1 MTRRIVFV
9 AIPLTLLLTWYF
21 YNRMGGGDEII
32 PERIELSSNFVAG
45 EWFEGRPSNSQLEEI
60 FFSMRDVS
68 NFTDSSYLTVIN
80 YPGPS
85 IDTIR
90 QFIGVWNTSTGK
102 SRLELQGGAYI
113 SVTMDMHS
121 SVRPSP
127 EDVRREAEKLA
138 NIEPWEIQLFTSES
152 EIKVLFKVV
161 D

>member
-21 YNRMGGGDEII
+21 YNRMGGGKEIV
-32 PERIELSSNFVAG
+32 PERTELSSNVIGG
-45 EWFEGRPSNSQLEEI
+45 EWFEGRPSNPQLEEI
-60 FFSMRDVS
+60 FYNMRDVS
-68 NFTDSSYLTVIN
+68 NFADSSYLTVIN

-102 SRLELQGGAYI
+102 SQLELPSGAYV

-127 EDVRREAEKLA
+127 EDVRREAEKLG
-138 NIEPWEIQLFTSES
+138 NLEPWEIQLFTSES
-152 EIKVLFKVV
+152 EIKVLFKVA